1 MAHTGLGQTGTAQTG
16 SDPNGTGHTRTSQ
29 AEEAR
34 TGVGRTGAGKM
45 AAVTGAA
52 SGIGQAASRRLLEA
66 GWRVFGL
73 DLARERLAVVAE
85 TLSGH
90 QGRFQPIIC
99 DVANAASVS
108 GAFGQIGDAIG
119 QIGAPGLNA
128 VICCAG
134 VLRTGLLE
142 SLSIDDFDLVLN
154 TNLRGTFLC
163 AQKALPLLRLAATA
177 DDPARVVL
185 LSSIAALR
193 PKIISGAYAA
203 SKAAVSQL
211 CRVMAAEW
219 APSGVLVNAL
229 APGTVDT
236 PMVRAVSDPAA
247 SKGYRPSGVSPIG
260 RIAQP
265 DDVVDVMMFLLSD
278 AARYVTGTTIP
289 VDGGTQAA
297 FIPPGSP

>member
-1 MAHTGLGQTGTAQTG
+1 MSPAQT
-16 SDPNGTGHTRTSQ
+16 DNMGTD
-29 AEEAR
+29 
-34 TGVGRTGAGKM
+34 KI

-52 SGIGQAASRRLLEA
+52 SGIGHAECRRLLEA
-66 GWRVFGL
+66 GWTVFGL
-73 DLARERLAVVAE
+73 DLAEHRLDAVRDGFAVF
-85 TLSGH
+85 
-90 QGRFQPIIC
+90 QNRFRPIVC
-99 DVANAASVS
+99 DVADAGSVTAAFN
-108 GAFGQIGDAIG
+108 GIGDT
-119 QIGAPGLNA
+119 LNA
-128 VICCAG
+128 LVCCAG
-134 VLRTGLLE
+134 VLRTSLLE
-142 SLSIDDFDLVLN
+142 NMPIEDFDLVLN

-163 AQKALPLLRLAATA
+163 AQSALRPLRRSATA
-177 DDPARVVL
+177 DNPSRVVL
-185 LSSIAALR
+185 LSSIAAMR
-193 PKIISGAYAA
+193 PKVVSGAYAA

-219 APSGVLVNAL
+219 APYGVLVNAL

-236 PMVRAVSDPAA
+236 PMVREVSDPLT

-265 DDVVDVMMFLLSD
+265 DDIVDVMMFLLSD

>member
-1 MAHTGLGQTGTAQTG
+1 
-16 SDPNGTGHTRTSQ
+16 
-29 AEEAR
+29 
-34 TGVGRTGAGKM
+34 
-45 AAVTGAA
+45 
-52 SGIGQAASRRLLEA
+52 
-66 GWRVFGL
+66 
-73 DLARERLAVVAE
+73 
-85 TLSGH
+85 
-90 QGRFQPIIC
+90 
-99 DVANAASVS
+99 
-108 GAFGQIGDAIG
+108 
-119 QIGAPGLNA
+119 
-128 VICCAG
+128 
-134 VLRTGLLE
+134 VLRTALLE
-142 SLSIDDFDLVLN
+142 NMAIEDFDLVLN

-163 AQKALPLLRLAATA
+163 ARAALPLLRRAAT
-177 DDPARVVL
+177 DQNPARVVL

-193 PKIISGAYAA
+193 PKIVSGAYAA

-236 PMVRAVSDPAA
+236 PMVRAMSDPAA
-247 SKGYRPSGVSPIG
+247 SKGYRPSGVSPVG

-297 FIPPGSP
+297 FIPSGFP

>member
-1 MAHTGLGQTGTAQTG
+1 MVETGT
-16 SDPNGTGHTRTSQ
+16 
-29 AEEAR
+29 
-34 TGVGRTGAGKM
+34 GKT
-45 AAVTGAA
+45 AAITGAA
-52 SGIGQAASRRLLEA
+52 SGIGRAASLRLLQD
-66 GWRVFGL
+66 GWTVFGL
-73 DLARERLAVVAE
+73 DVANNGLQQVANDRGTFE
-85 TLSGH
+85 H
-90 QGRFQPIIC
+90 RFQPIVCNVGDATAIA
-99 DVANAASVS
+99 DAFDWINAATPTL
-108 GAFGQIGDAIG
+108 D
-119 QIGAPGLNA
+119 A

-142 SLSIDDFDLVLN
+142 HMSIEDFDLVLDV
-154 TNLRGTFLC
+154 NLRGSFLC
-163 AQKALPLLRLAATA
+163 AQKALPLLRKTATEA
-177 DDPARVVL
+177 SPTRVVL

-193 PKIISGAYAA
+193 PKVASGAYAA
-203 SKAAVSQL
+203 SKAAISQL
-211 CRVMAAEW
+211 CRVMAVEW

-247 SKGYRPSGVSPIG
+247 SGGYRPSGVSPIG

-297 FIPPGSP
+297 FVPPGSS